1 MPTVAE
7 HSGESQTTGKM
18 CERLII
24 QCNNNNN
31 NNNNNIEYNQS
42 LGLKTCSCKAQGVL
56 GLFTFA

>member
-24 QCNNNNN
+24 QCNNN